1 MKHFPSLTPAA
12 RVGEWKYAPGSE
24 RPLHSD
30 CDLDAE
36 LLVAIARGI
45 TGRRRAVALED
56 LRSIEDIAGVGE
68 YADCGVIVYSKL
80 ASIL

>member
-56 LRSIEDIAGVGE
+56 LRISRILRA
-68 YADCGVIVYSKL
+68 L
-80 ASIL
+80 ANTRTAV